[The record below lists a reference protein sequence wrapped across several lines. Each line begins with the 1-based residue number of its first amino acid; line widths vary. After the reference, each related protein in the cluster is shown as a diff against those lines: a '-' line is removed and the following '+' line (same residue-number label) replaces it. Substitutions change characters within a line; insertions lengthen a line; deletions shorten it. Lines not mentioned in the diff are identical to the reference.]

1 MLSELFKSGKTME
14 IPTRPLEERDIEDGG
29 HILQQEVEVIEGI
42 PELTESML
50 KEVSEGTRILQPNM
64 EAIKSQSLESI
75 KQSNIEKLKANVS
88 ETANSEYRPLTEEEA
103 KKLKEL
109 TNLPDSV
116 IESIMVAEDGT
127 LYLKCRNAELAG
139 EVHEVTGVPYVEKT
153 IVINGVEIT
162 VVVPEFPYV
171 FAIDIPKEF
180 WEAGDRELFKKCT
193 EELRKYLEEHPE
205 MRENFTEQQL
215 QQIENGEPYI
225 KGYTWH
231 HTEVPG
237 KMQLVETK
245 THALSGHTGGN
256 AIWCGGVR

>member
-1 MLSELFKSGKTME
+1 MLSEILKSGKT
-14 IPTRPLEERDIEDGG
+14 LEMPKPPIEDRQLEDNGQ
-29 HILQQEVEVIEGI
+29 ILPENVEILERI
-42 PELTESML
+42 PETSEIML
-50 KEVSEGTRILQPNM
+50 NEVREGTRILQPNM
-64 EAIKSQSLESI
+64 ETIKSQSLESI
-75 KQSNIEKLKANVS
+75 RQSNIEKLKANVS
-88 ETANSEYRPLTEEEA
+88 ETPNSEYRPLTEEEA
-103 KKLKEL
+103 KRLKEL
-109 TNLPDSV
+109 TNLPDAV
-116 IESIMVAEDGT
+116 IESIMVGEDGT

-139 EVHEVTGVPYVEKT
+139 ETHEVTGVPYVEKT

-171 FAIDIPKEF
+171 FETNIPKEF

-205 MRENFTEQQL
+205 MRENFTEEQL

-256 AIWCGGVR
+256 AIWCGGIR